1 MNTPHESQIRSRRT
15 AWPLAAAV
23 LLAELLTGASGV
35 ASAVTVQGI
44 SVSANPEFSRV
55 TVEIS
60 EPAKPNVV
68 RFEAEPE
75 AGKPERLALDFPGA
89 ELGIT
94 GPSRI
99 EIHDGRID
107 AIRFGRTRDG
117 GVRIVLDL
125 VRAARHRGLRH
136 IYPPRIELDVLGPV
150 VGESPAP

>member
-1 MNTPHESQIRSRRT
+1 LNTPRESQIRSRLT

-23 LLAELLTGASGV
+23 LFAGLLTGLAGA
-35 ASAVTVQGI
+35 ASAVTVQGV
-44 SVSANPEFSRV
+44 SVNANP
-55 TVEIS
+55 
-60 EPAKPNVV
+60 NVL

-89 ELGIT
+89 ELGIP

-99 EIHDGRID
+99 EVHDGRID

-150 VGESPAP
+150 VGESHAP